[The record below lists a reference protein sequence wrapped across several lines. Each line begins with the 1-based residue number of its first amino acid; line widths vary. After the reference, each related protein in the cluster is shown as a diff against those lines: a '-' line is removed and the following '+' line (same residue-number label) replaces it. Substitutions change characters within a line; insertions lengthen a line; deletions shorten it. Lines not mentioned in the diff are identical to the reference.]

1 MQQWPKIHD
10 AMQNV
15 DIVLFDQFSN
25 HCLANFIEPLRAA
38 NGFLRRTAYQWRF
51 FTLNGAPV
59 SSSSGMQIAPHD
71 ALARSKGTALM
82 LMPSYGIR
90 KLDSDGTT
98 GAVRSAARRYA
109 VLGGLDTGSWLLAR
123 AGFLGGYRATIH
135 WDMLDAFAETF
146 PDVECLRQRY
156 VIDADR
162 VTCSGAMAAFDL
174 ANSLVA
180 SAHGPLVAMEVAQ
193 LFMLRET
200 VPALPVRAPRSHG
213 GPGGC
218 PDAGPYRNSTFY
230 SRDRPWRRMYAK
242 DVGTSHAIGDGGN
255 AGSRVS
261 TFAPQCRSAARAGYR
276 PDCGRDCRPLRVR
289 QRKCHDT
296 AFKAAFGQ
304 TPQAMRQQQS

>member
-200 VPALPVRAPRSHG
+200 VPALPVRAPG
-213 GPGGC
+213 
-218 PDAGPYRNSTFY
+218 
-230 SRDRPWRRMYAK
+230 RM
-242 DVGTSHAIGDGGN
+242 VG
-255 AGSRVS
+255 
-261 TFAPQCRSAARAGYR
+261 RAVALMQ
-276 PDCGRDCRPLRVR
+276 DHIETPL
-289 QRKCHDT
+289 
-296 AFKAAFGQ
+296 
-304 TPQAMRQQQS
+304 S